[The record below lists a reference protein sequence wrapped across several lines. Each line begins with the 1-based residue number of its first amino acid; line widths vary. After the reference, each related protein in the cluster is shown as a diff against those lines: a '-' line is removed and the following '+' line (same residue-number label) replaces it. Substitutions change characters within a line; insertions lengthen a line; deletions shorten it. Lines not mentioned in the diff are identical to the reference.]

1 MIPLSKE
8 PLNKKI
14 IYILSFILL
23 GILSTILLVSINK
36 EGELTDGNVLIASVK
51 NAKLTNHDLS
61 YMISNP
67 EVDKYRL
74 KILAEDWV
82 NREILAQVS
91 ERGYAVDTERLSDNL
106 KNYKRELLANS
117 YLEHRYRQIPLISD
131 GEISDFYNDNIE
143 SFVRDKRQIRA
154 YHFLLDSKESAV
166 DLKSALST
174 SNEEK
179 MAVLLSRFRGTL
191 RTFTRDD
198 VIEEISS
205 AAFGSR
211 GNFVGPIETEYGYHI
226 LQIINRFEEESLIP
240 VHEVRD
246 EIIQKIKILKQNILY
261 YQIIDSLRLSTGY
274 YINEAYFE

>member
-1 MIPLSKE
+1 VLT
-8 PLNKKI
+8 
-14 IYILSFILL
+14 LL
-23 GILSTILLVSINK
+23 LLSTVRDNYDA
-36 EGELTDGNVLIASVK
+36 DGDVLIASV
-51 NAKLTNHDLS
+51 NNTKLTYHDLA
-61 YMISNP
+61 YMSSNP

-82 NREILAQVS
+82 NREILAQTG
-91 ERGYAVDTERLSDNL
+91 ENGHIVDKEMLNNNL
-106 KNYKRELLANS
+106 QNYKRELLANR
-117 YLEHRYRQIPLISD
+117 YLEHRYRQIPLVSD
-131 GEISDFYNDNIE
+131 TEILDFYNNNIE

-154 YHFLLDSKESAV
+154 YHFLLDSKETAA
-166 DLKSALST
+166 DLKSALLT

-179 MAVLLSRFRGTL
+179 MASLLGRFRGTL
-191 RTFTRDD
+191 RTFSRDD

-211 GNFVGPIETEYGYHI
+211 GNLVGPIVTEFGYHI

-246 EIIQKIKILKQNILY
+246 QIIQKIKIQKQNILY

-274 YINEAYFE
+274 YINESYFE